1 MTSKKADAVYL
12 EKAQNLSQEDTERM
26 LSRLSGKLP
35 KKLSKDKISELEAIA
50 LQLEIEDEQ
59 LSEWR
64 EKMHAI
70 KSKEAKDSIKNQEV
84 KKK

>member
-1 MTSKKADAVYL
+1 MTSKKAEIDYL
-12 EKAQNLSQEDTERM
+12 EKAQNLSQEDAERV

-35 KKLSKDKISELEAIA
+35 KKLGKDKISQLEALAI
-50 LQLEIEDEQ
+50 QLEIEDEQ

-70 KSKEAKDSIKNQEV
+70 KLKESIKNEET